1 MTDGG
6 IVVVMVV
13 GIALSLGASLGSI
26 AWSRGWMK
34 TSAQRHRRRLD
45 RLPTVRIAD
54 VKPGAV
60 VKIAGRVEAIAA
72 DGADAADALLLEAP
86 LTGQRALAFVTH
98 VQVHDEE
105 RNGPGS
111 FTPYRQEKQALDF
124 RVRDESGVALVRVD
138 RANVVAEPRGVA
150 DQDGR
155 QKRWLRKVQGR
166 SRFLF
171 VVPRKL
177 VYAETALRLGAE
189 VVVLGRCV
197 ASPAGAKE
205 GPYREAGGEPMITLE
220 APRSSALVV
229 SWRD

>member
-6 IVVVMVV
+6 VVVSVLV
-13 GIALSLGASLGSI
+13 GAALGLGSSLGSI
-26 AWSRGWMK
+26 AWSRGWAK
-34 TSAQRHRRRLD
+34 TRDQRHRRRLD

-72 DGADAADALLLEAP
+72 DGAGVTEALLLEAP

-98 VQVHDEE
+98 VQVHDEQ
-105 RNGPGS
+105 RDGPGS
-111 FTPYRQEKQALDF
+111 FTPYRREKQALDF

-138 RANVVAEPRGVA
+138 RAEVVAEPRGVA
-150 DQDGR
+150 DAGER
-155 QKRWLRKVQGR
+155 QKRWLRKVHGR
-166 SRFLF
+166 SRFLW

-177 VYAETALRLGAE
+177 RYAETALRLGAE
-189 VVVLGRCV
+189 VVVLGRCA
-197 ASPAGAKE
+197 ASPPGAKE
-205 GPYREAGGEPMITLE
+205 GPYREGGGEPMITLE
-220 APRSSALVV
+220 APKSGALVV